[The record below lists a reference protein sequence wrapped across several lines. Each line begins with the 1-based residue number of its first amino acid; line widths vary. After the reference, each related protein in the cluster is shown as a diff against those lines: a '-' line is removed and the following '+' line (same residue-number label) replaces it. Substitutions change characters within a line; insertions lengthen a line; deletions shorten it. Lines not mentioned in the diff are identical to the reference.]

1 MTLKCKARINLYKSI
16 SGTHVPCYL
25 GFWVWYQNGSLEH
38 HKHWF
43 CPNDLSHC
51 VSGIAQKFAIVR
63 PTIPTIWHIQESTSL
78 IQKEMII
85 LENVG
90 FSFISYIKTMLEVYL
105 ASNMLF
111 QAILCACFELPQPYE
126 VVQCK
131 LSAYNSWQQKGEMA
145 FHFQIDT
152 THQQLGG

>member
-1 MTLKCKARINLYKSI
+1 
-16 SGTHVPCYL
+16 
-25 GFWVWYQNGSLEH
+25 
-38 HKHWF
+38 
-43 CPNDLSHC
+43 LSHC

-105 ASNMLF
+105 ASNML